1 MTVPPVNRSLD
12 DLDVVIG
19 GVSCFGVF
27 LVALLLI
34 AIAPQERAAACTMPA
49 ADGGAMPHFCRTAP

>member
-1 MTVPPVNRSLD
+1 MNRSLD

-34 AIAPQERAAACTMPA
+34 AIAPQERAAACAMSIASGNAPA
-49 ADGGAMPHFCRTAP
+49 AMPHFCRAAP